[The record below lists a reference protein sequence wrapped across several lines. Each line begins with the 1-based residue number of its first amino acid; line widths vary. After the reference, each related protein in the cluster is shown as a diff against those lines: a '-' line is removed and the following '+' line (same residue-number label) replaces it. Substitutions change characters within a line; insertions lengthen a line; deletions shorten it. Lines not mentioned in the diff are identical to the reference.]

1 MAQTDNDSSRAK
13 HGKSGARDSSYF
25 MKLTLAAL
33 GIVYGDIG
41 TSPLYAVRECF
52 RGRDALAVTPSNI
65 LGVLSL
71 VFWSLVIVI
80 SFKYLVFVMRADNR
94 GEGGILALM
103 TLGTKAVKKQGTKL
117 MLMTALGIFGAALL
131 YGDGMITPAISVLS
145 AVEGLNV
152 ATTFFEPYVIPIALL
167 ILISL
172 FLFQKRG
179 TAGIGAVFGPVMLVW
194 FSVLAILGIK
204 EIVKDPRIF
213 MALNPQFAIHI
224 FTTDGWRGFV
234 VLGTV
239 FLVVTGGEALYA
251 DMGHFGRKPIQ
262 LGWFSVVFP
271 ALLINYFG
279 QGALLLNHPEAVD
292 NLFYKLAPSWAL
304 YPLVVLATMAT
315 IIASQAVIS
324 GSFSLTRQAMQLGYS
339 PRLTIL
345 HTSREEIGQVYV
357 PSINWALLIGTVSLV
372 IGFKHSGNLA
382 AAYGIAVSAT
392 MVITTVLVFEVAHN
406 IWGWKL
412 WKILPLTAFLL
423 IVDTGFFS
431 SNITKIASGGWV
443 PILVALGVFILMT
456 TWKRG
461 RELVKKRI
469 DENIVPLKEFLK
481 LVEEKKPYR
490 VPGTAI
496 FLTGNPVGTPFPL
509 IRNFNHNRIVHEN
522 IILLHVQIEEVPF
535 VRRKNRAKVEEIGH
549 GFYRVIL
556 RYGFSEHPNVFLALR
571 RLKIEGLNIVPSEI
585 TFFLGRETL
594 IVRENSD
601 MKAWRKNLFAF
612 LSRNARDATRFFRIP
627 PDQVIEI
634 GVQIQF

>member
-1 MAQTDNDSSRAK
+1 MKQIGSGNSSSG
-13 HGKSGARDSSYF
+13 HGKPGEKDSSYLL
-25 MKLTLAAL
+25 KLTLTAL

-52 RGRDALAVTPSNI
+52 KGRDALAVNPGNI

-103 TLGTKAVKKQGTKL
+103 TLGTRAVKKKGTKL
-117 MLMTALGIFGAALL
+117 LLMTVLGIFGAALL

-145 AVEGLNV
+145 AIEGLNV
-152 ATTFFEPYVIPIALL
+152 ATNFFEPYVIPIALI

-172 FLFQKRG
+172 FLFQRHG

-204 EIVKDPRIF
+204 EIVKDPKIF
-213 MALNPQFAIHI
+213 MALNPKFAIHI
-224 FTTDGWRGFV
+224 FATDGWRGFV

-262 LGWFSVVFP
+262 LGWFSIVFP
-271 ALLINYFG
+271 ALLLNYFG
-279 QGALLLNHPEAVD
+279 QGALLLDHPEAVD

-392 MVITTVLVFEVAHN
+392 MVITTILVFEVAHN
-406 IWGWKL
+406 LWNWPL
-412 WKILPLTAFLL
+412 WKVLPLTAFL
-423 IVDTGFFS
+423 IVVDMGFFS

-443 PILVALGVFILMT
+443 PIMVALGVFILMT

-469 DENIVPLKEFLK
+469 DENVVPLKEFLK
-481 LVEEKKPYR
+481 IVEKEDPYR

-509 IRNFNHNRIVHEN
+509 IRNFNHNKIIHEN
-522 IILLHVQIEEVPF
+522 IILLHVRIEEVPF
-535 VRRKNRAKVEEIGH
+535 VRRKNRSVIKEIGE

-556 RYGFSEHPNVFLALR
+556 RYGFSEHPNIFAALH
-571 RLKIEGLNIVPSEI
+571 RLKIEGVNIDPSEI

-594 IVRENSD
+594 LVRENSE
-601 MKAWRKNLFAF
+601 MKTWRKNLFAF

-634 GVQIQF
+634 GVQIEL

>member
-1 MAQTDNDSSRAK
+1 MVQTDNEGAH
-13 HGKSGARDSSYF
+13 HGVEGSNGRDSSYVL
-25 MKLTLAAL
+25 KLTLAAL

-52 RGRDALAVTPSNI
+52 RGRDALPVTPANI

-103 TLGTKAVKKQGTKL
+103 TLGTSCVKKRGTKL
-117 MLMTALGIFGAALL
+117 LLMTVLGIFGAALL

-152 ATTFFEPYVIPIALL
+152 ATKLFEPYVIPIALA
-167 ILISL
+167 ILIAL
-172 FLFQKRG
+172 FMFQKRG
-179 TAGIGAVFGPVMLVW
+179 TAGIGSIFGPVMLVW
-194 FSVLAILGIK
+194 FSVLAVLGIK
-204 EIVKDPRIF
+204 EIIKDPKIF
-213 MALNPQFAIHI
+213 MAFDPRFAIHI
-224 FTTDGWRGFV
+224 FTKGGWRGFV

-271 ALLINYFG
+271 ALLLNYFG
-279 QGALLLNHPEAVD
+279 QGALLLDHPEAVD

-304 YPLVVLATMAT
+304 YPLVLLATMAT
-315 IIASQAVIS
+315 VIASQAVIS
-324 GSFSLTRQAMQLGYS
+324 GSFSLTRQAMQLGFS
-339 PRLTIL
+339 PRLTVL

-357 PSINWALLIGTVSLV
+357 PSINWILLIGTVCLV
-372 IGFKHSGNLA
+372 IGFRHSGNLA

-392 MVITTVLVFEVAHN
+392 MVITTLLVFEVAHILWN
-406 IWGWKL
+406 WKL
-412 WKILPLTAFLL
+412 WQILPLTIFLL
-423 IVDTGFFS
+423 IIDTGFFT

-443 PILVALGVFILMT
+443 PILVALTVFTLMT
-456 TWKRG
+456 TWKKG

-469 DENIVPLKEFLK
+469 DEKVVPLKEFLQQVK
-481 LVEEKKPYR
+481 EKRPYR

-496 FLTGNPVGTPFPL
+496 FLTGNPVGTPVPL
-509 IRNFNHNRIVHEN
+509 IRNFHHNKIVHER
-522 IILLHVQIEEVPF
+522 IILLHVRIEEVPF
-535 VRRKNRAKVEEIGH
+535 VRRKHRSIVEEIGE

-556 RYGFSEHPNVFLALR
+556 RYGFSEHPNVLR
-571 RLKIEGLNIVPSEI
+571 GLRHLKSEELDINLSEI

-594 IVRENSD
+594 LIKGDRG
-601 MKAWRKNLFAF
+601 MKTWRKELFAF

-634 GVQIQF
+634 GVQIKL

>member
-1 MAQTDNDSSRAK
+1 MQQADDGSA
-13 HGKSGARDSSYF
+13 HSGDGESGTKDSSYF
-25 MKLTLAAL
+25 LKLTLAAL

-52 RGRDALAVTPSNI
+52 RGRDALAVTPNNI
-65 LGVLSL
+65 LGILSL

-103 TLGTKAVKKQGTKL
+103 TLGTRAVKKKSTKL
-117 MLMTALGIFGAALL
+117 FLMTVLGIFGAALL

-152 ATTFFEPYVIPIALL
+152 ATRFFEPYVIPIALA

-172 FLFQKRG
+172 FLFQRRG
-179 TAGIGAVFGPVMLVW
+179 TAGIGSVFGPVMLVW
-194 FSVLAILGIK
+194 FLVLAILGIK
-204 EIVKDPRIF
+204 EIVQDPKIF
-213 MALNPQFAIHI
+213 IALNPEFAIDI
-224 FTTDGWRGFV
+224 FMRNGWHGFV

-262 LGWFSVVFP
+262 LGWFSIVFP
-271 ALLINYFG
+271 ALLLNYFG
-279 QGALLLNHPEAVD
+279 QGALLLDHPEAVD

-304 YPLVVLATMAT
+304 YPLVLLATMAT
-315 IIASQAVIS
+315 VIASQAVIS

-357 PSINWALLIGTVSLV
+357 PSINWALLVGTVCLV

-392 MVITTVLVFEVAHN
+392 MVITTLLVFEVAHN
-406 IWGWKL
+406 LWNWSL

-423 IVDTGFFS
+423 VVDTGFFS

-443 PILVALGVFILMT
+443 PILVALGVFVLMT

-469 DENIVPLKEFLK
+469 DENVVPLKEFLK
-481 LVEEKKPYR
+481 KVQEGKPYR

-496 FLTGNPVGTPFPL
+496 FLTGNPIGTPVPL
-509 IRNFNHNRIVHEN
+509 IRNFYHNRVVHEN
-522 IILLHVQIEEVPF
+522 IILLHVRIEEVPF
-535 VRRKNRAKVEEIGH
+535 VRRENRALVEHIGE
-549 GFYRVIL
+549 GFYRMIL
-556 RYGFSEHPNVFLALR
+556 RYGFSEHPNVFLALH
-571 RLKIEGLNIVPSEI
+571 RLHVEELEIAPKEI

-594 IVRENSD
+594 LVGGNSE
-601 MKAWRKNLFAF
+601 MKTWRKNLFAF
-612 LSRNARDATRFFRIP
+612 MSRNARDATRFFRIP

-634 GVQIQF
+634 GVQIRL